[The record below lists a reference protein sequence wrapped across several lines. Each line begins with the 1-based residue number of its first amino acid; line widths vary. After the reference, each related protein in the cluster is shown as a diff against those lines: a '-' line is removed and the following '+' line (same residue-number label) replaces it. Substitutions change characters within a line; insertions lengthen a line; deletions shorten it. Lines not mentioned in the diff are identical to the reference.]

1 MHNHCSYKLDT
12 DLQTELLQSFKVMV
26 LQPCA
31 IHLANPLFMRMS
43 WLGYLIF
50 LIQVS
55 PTSGSTSMK
64 ALIPIIPL
72 TWPDLTFVLVMLL
85 SASPMH
91 GFENARYALQFTVSL
106 ESWQLGVDRG
116 TIEKNTYRVTNAKRN
131 FAAEC
136 RWRPSA
142 RPRCTAP

>member
-1 MHNHCSYKLDT
+1 MATSNSDHDVLRPMQNLCSYRIDT
-12 DLQTELLQSFKVMV
+12 DLHTELLQSFKDMV

-91 GFENARYALQFTVSL
+91 GSATILNSSLTV
-106 ESWQLGVDRG
+106 
-116 TIEKNTYRVTNAKRN
+116 KY
-131 FAAEC
+131 FAEC
-136 RWRPSA
+136 VQVCAMYLRMHVTHGNSQ
-142 RPRCTAP
+142 